1 MMNPWQP
8 DYPHDFHATIKVR
21 IISLTVEFNFK
32 CHYIHEVC
40 RSGMARF
47 PEAEARLLDKW
58 VCMKCNATHRGSKP
72 PTCRKCGYK
81 GLRLK
86 NKEAKGA

>member
-8 DYPHDFHATIKVR
+8 DYSHDFHATIKVR
-21 IISLTVEFNFK
+21 IISLTVKFNFK
-32 CHYIHEVC
+32 CHYIHEVG

-47 PEAEARLLDKW
+47 PEAEARLLD
-58 VCMKCNATHRGSKP
+58 VRICMKCNARNALKAAK
-72 PTCRKCGYK
+72 CRKCGYK

-86 NKEAKGA
+86 NKESKGT